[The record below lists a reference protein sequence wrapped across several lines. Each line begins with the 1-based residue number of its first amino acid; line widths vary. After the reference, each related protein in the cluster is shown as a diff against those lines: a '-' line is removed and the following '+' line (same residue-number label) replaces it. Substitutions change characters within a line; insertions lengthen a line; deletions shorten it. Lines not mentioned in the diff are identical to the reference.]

1 MEGGGK
7 FQCRSQ
13 EMPERLPKFAG
24 ETNVAVRDDAPGD
37 AMEANNFV
45 EEKASGVG
53 GIRRL
58 LASNEV
64 CHFTETVYHHQD
76 SVHVP
81 PGTGQTENK
90 IDTDLL
96 PRRIRD

>member
-13 EMPERLPKFAG
+13 EALERLPKFAG
-24 ETNVAVRDDAPGD
+24 EMDVAVGDDALWD

-53 GIRRL
+53 GILRL
-58 LASNEV
+58 RAGNEV
-64 CHFTETVYHHQD
+64 CHFAETVYHQED

-81 PGTGQTENK
+81 PGT
-90 IDTDLL
+90 
-96 PRRIRD
+96 R